1 MMSALNN
8 LIITIV
14 IANVIYFILDSLV
27 PSKMKNGRKDVY
39 RSIAQIIITC
49 IICVQTVNIVV
60 DLVNIEFSVSSL
72 FGSPEPFDNIS
83 FDDYIKKYKEI
94 ILPYLE

>member
-1 MMSALNN
+1 MMNAINN

-14 IANVIYFILDSLV
+14 IANVVYFILDSLV
-27 PSKMKNGRKDVY
+27 PSMGKVDVF

-49 IICVQTVNIVV
+49 IICVQIVNILG
-60 DLVNIEFSVSSL
+60 DLLSIDFSISSL
-72 FGSPEPFDNIS
+72 FSSSQPYENIT